1 MGRNIDDFKAEL
13 RRRAVKSAAAREKRS
28 EGRKK
33 WAGHVEDMSNMVI
46 GIESIDLFETGFH
59 IWLLLNT
66 QHTYQQQRDYVRER
80 HEDIMLFVDHELQNA
95 RRRVWQKATRLMP
108 FANLVSVTV
117 TRQNAVQ
124 YTYELKNGIQ
134 EILKMDTDEDEG

>member
-1 MGRNIDDFKAEL
+1 M
-13 RRRAVKSAAAREKRS
+13 KSAAAREKRS